1 MSSVLR
7 DLPEPNFID
16 RDAQKIVSE
25 LIAEYGQLTGKTLY
39 PAQIERLWI
48 NLIAYRESQVR
59 IGIQEAAKQNLV
71 RYASKPIL
79 DYLGEPL
86 GVYRL
91 DPQPATTTLRFTL
104 DESLETGFLIP
115 AGTQVEDTSGTVTF
129 ATDIDL
135 TLQVGQLSTD
145 VSATCEETGEIGN
158 GWQPGQISVFVDGFD
173 IDLSVSNIAVT
184 TNGFDEE
191 DDERLRERIM
201 LAPESFSTAG
211 PKAAYIYWAKSTH
224 QSIIDVAVMRPKPG
238 SVALYLLTEDGLA
251 DENLCK
257 QVYSVCS
264 DEERRPLCD
273 TVIVKSTEK
282 INYSIDAILVPY
294 VGINAE
300 SVKAEAA
307 TSIAA
312 FAKNIRSKQGRDV
325 VLDQLKNALLVPGI
339 KKVILNE
346 PLTDL
351 AVEINET
358 AFCQSVT
365 IEVGEAED
373 E

>member
-7 DLPEPNFID
+7 DLPEPNFIE
-16 RDAQKIVSE
+16 RDAQQIVSE
-25 LIAEYGQLTGKTLY
+25 LIAEYENLTGKTLY
-39 PAQIERLWI
+39 PAQVERLWI

-71 RYASKPIL
+71 RYASKPVL

-91 DPQPATTTLRFTL
+91 DPQSATTTLRFIL
-104 DESLETGFLIP
+104 DEPLETSFLIP
-115 AGTQVEDTSGTVTF
+115 LGTQIEDNSGTVTF
-129 ATDIDL
+129 STDGDV
-135 TLQVGQLSTD
+135 TLKPGEISVD
-145 VSATCEETGEIGN
+145 VSATCEESGEIGN
-158 GWQPGQISVFVDGFD
+158 GWQPGQISAFVESFD

-184 TNGFDEE
+184 ANGFDEE

-211 PKAAYIYWAKSTH
+211 PKAAYIFWAKSTH
-224 QSIIDVAVMRPKPG
+224 QSIIDVAVLRPKPG
-238 SVALYLLTEDGLA
+238 SVALYLLTESGLA

-257 QVYSVCS
+257 QVYAVCS

-273 TVIVKSTEK
+273 SVIVKSTEE

-294 VGINAE
+294 AGTNAE
-300 SVKAEAA
+300 SVKADAA
-307 TSIAA
+307 ISAAA
-312 FAKNIRSKQGRDV
+312 FTKNIRSKQGRDV
-325 VLDQLKNALLVPGI
+325 VLDQLKNALIVPGV
-339 KKVILNE
+339 KKVVLND
-346 PLTDL
+346 PLTDIDID
-351 AVEINET
+351 INET
-358 AFCQSVT
+358 AFCQSVK
-365 IEVGEAED
+365 IEIGEAED